1 MLHGTNEGVLVPRG
15 LIQDDGDGVVI
26 PEFEDAFVATEKM
39 CAGGSCTL
47 PASQHLQIRVI
58 WIIVNVSNIM

>member
-15 LIQDDGDGVVI
+15 FIQDDGDGVVI
-26 PEFEDAFVATEKM
+26 PEFEDAFVATENM
-39 CAGGSCTL
+39 CAAGSCTL

-58 WIIVNVSNIM
+58 LRME